1 MINALYLQLIEPE
14 NIRSHFKTNDEFIS
28 WLETGTI
35 EDLKCTLIAFEIA
48 EMYEDCITINNL
60 VKKHGTSNTD
70 FNQY

>member
-1 MINALYLQLIEPE
+1 MINALYLQVIDPK

-35 EDLKCTLIAFEIA
+35 EDLKCTLQAFEDA